1 MLQINRKEL
10 PLSSVLTTF
19 EVKIKDEK
27 MNKDI
32 LKIIN
37 KQGDRQNYKTNVK
50 AQMTEWH
57 MLKEPGFDK
66 LSKIILE
73 LAFEASKLKYNRKI
87 TPVIVNMWGMKYKSE
102 EIAVTHDHWPFLWSC
117 AYYINP
123 PEGAPGLFFPEA
135 NAERKL
141 ENGLLVMFEGH
152 IKHSVR
158 PSKYKGYRY
167 VVSANVNAMID

>member
-37 KQGDRQNYKTNVK
+37 KQGDRQKYKTNVK
-50 AQMTEWH
+50 AQMTEWR
-57 MLKEPGFDK
+57 MWKEPGFNK

-73 LAFEASKLKYNRKI
+73 LSLQASEQKYNRKI
-87 TPVIVNMWGMKYKSE
+87 IPVITNMWGMKYKSE

-135 NAERKL
+135 NDERKL

-167 VVSANVNAMID
+167 VVSANVAGF

>member
-10 PLSSVLTTF
+10 PLSSILTTF

-57 MLKEPGFDK
+57 MFKEPGFDK

-73 LAFEASKLKYNRKI
+73 LALQASEQKYNRKI

>member
-1 MLQINRKEL
+1 MLQIKRKEL
-10 PLSSVLTTF
+10 PSNSVLTTF
-19 EVKIKDEK
+19 EVIINDEK

-37 KQGDRQNYKTNVK
+37 KQGDRQKYKTNVK
-50 AQMTEWH
+50 AQMTEWR
-57 MLKEPGFDK
+57 MWKEPGFNK

-73 LAFEASKLKYNRKI
+73 LSLEASKQKYNRKI
-87 TPVIVNMWGMKYKSE
+87 VPVITNMWGMKYKSE
-102 EIAVTHDHWPFLWSC
+102 EIAVTHDHWPALWSC

-141 ENGLLVMFEGH
+141 ENGLLVMFDGY
-152 IKHSVR
+152 IKHGVR

-167 VVSANVNAMID
+167 VVSANVHEKID